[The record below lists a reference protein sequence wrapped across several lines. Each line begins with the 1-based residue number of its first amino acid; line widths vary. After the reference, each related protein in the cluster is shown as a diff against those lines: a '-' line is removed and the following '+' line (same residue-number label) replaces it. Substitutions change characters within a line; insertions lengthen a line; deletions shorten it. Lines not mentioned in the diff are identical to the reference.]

1 MRNLKEE
8 AESWVPNIRNSE
20 LLALLSAADTEK
32 LVTAYLTW
40 WHVYTSHIQ
49 SAPSNRSP
57 HGVNESD
64 AKYAGRA
71 ADEEVLFL
79 LQN

>member
-1 MRNLKEE
+1 MRNFREE

-20 LLALLSAADTEK
+20 LLGLVAAADTDK

-57 HGVNESD
+57 HGVNAYD
-64 AKYAGRA
+64 AKAAGRA